1 VFEDFRIDWTW
12 QLVASIGF
20 LVVFASILAVNA
32 LHILMRHG
40 EATRVTSMLYL
51 PPIFAVAMEYLVF
64 SVVPTN
70 VSIVGI
76 FVVSIGVAMAMSRLP
91 AGAAI
96 K

>member
-12 QLVASIGF
+12 QLVASIVF

-32 LHILMRHG
+32 LHTLMRHG